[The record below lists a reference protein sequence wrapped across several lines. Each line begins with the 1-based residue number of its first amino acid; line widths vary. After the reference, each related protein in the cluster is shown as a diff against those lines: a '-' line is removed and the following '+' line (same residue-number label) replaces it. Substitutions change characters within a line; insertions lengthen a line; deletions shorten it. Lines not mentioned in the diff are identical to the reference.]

1 MRDAFGGAF
10 MIRLFLVFIFI
21 YMFFTAIALNYAK
34 AFKVKNKVIDYLED
48 YEIITIKDMN
58 AKDFEKMS
66 DYFETEILGTL
77 NYRLPKNEMRCN
89 NLDSEVY
96 CDNGIRITQ
105 IDARSTKSDNLGTYY
120 RVETYFTWSIP
131 FLRQLMALSNNN
143 PDGDTAR
150 GIWRISGETKTI
162 IKR

>member
-48 YEIITIKDMN
+48 NEISSISRMN
-58 AKDFEKMS
+58 AAQFAKMS
-66 DYFETEILGTL
+66 DYFEEEILGTL
-77 NYRLPKNEMRCN
+77 NYRLPRSEMNCGTAYN
-89 NLDSEVY
+89 VVY

-105 IDARSTKSDNLGTYY
+105 IDARNVKSDNLGVYY
-120 RVETYFTWSIP
+120 KVDTFFTWSIP
-131 FLRQLMALSNNN
+131 FLKQLMALSSNS
-143 PDGDTAR
+143 PDGETAR
-150 GIWRISGETKTI
+150 GIWVISGETRTI
-162 IKR
+162 ISK